1 MPTIMNPVPSIVNY
15 LDTELTVSK
24 VWKDNKDLDWKQ
36 RPNVTVA
43 LQAKVDDGEWGEAGV
58 VLKDQLGIV
67 DGEGNALTN
76 FMYKGYVQAF
86 EQTWSAK
93 EPDNQERVLVYLEA
107 TARAGKG

>member
-1 MPTIMNPVPSIVNY
+1 M
-15 LDTELTVSK
+15 
-24 VWKDNKDLDWKQ
+24 
-36 RPNVTVA
+36 TVA

-93 EPDNQERVLVYLEA
+93 EPDNQGKSEYLY
-107 TARAGKG
+107 TWKQLPAGKG